1 MRHNERAVP
10 KTQQRPAD
18 PSEIRPKL
26 RFLLSDEAREE
37 GKMMVRNFRGYT
49 LSRPSDDTRCQFE
62 SIARGIREERWP
74 NIAAADEI
82 MDGVLLASVEK
93 IASGFRQPE
102 WMLWRSSW
110 ANALADGWPNR
121 MEGAA
126 NRMMTRDERFLP
138 SMIDDETA
146 MLPRTTVDA
155 VYAGSGIRRG
165 VAPVLPNRRQ
175 ALEPDKLEA
184 ARIWYRDVFMRIDD
198 PAKRR
203 AAVRT
208 MSLEQERA
216 YLDGFQEEQRLKDTA
231 KVMISEIERVT
242 GYKFE
247 RVWKTKDQLHVALRT
262 HFEEAGF
269 TEKLSMRKLKLGA
282 Y

>member
-10 KTQQRPAD
+10 KTVQRAAD

-37 GKMMVRNFRGYT
+37 GKAMVRNFRGYT
-49 LSRPSDDTRCQFE
+49 LSRPTDDTRSQFE
-62 SIARGIREERWP
+62 SIAKGIREGRWP

-126 NRMMTRDERFLP
+126 IRMMTRDERFMP

-146 MLPRTTVDA
+146 LLPKTTVDA
-155 VYAGSGIRRG
+155 VYAGGGFNARGQREAMSANAADNYKEPPLTSEQLERKAAWEAAAELKRYSGI
-165 VAPVLPNRRQ
+165 VI
-175 ALEPDKLEA
+175 E
-184 ARIWYRDVFMRIDD
+184 
-198 PAKRR
+198 
-203 AAVRT
+203 
-208 MSLEQERA
+208 
-216 YLDGFQEEQRLKDTA
+216 
-231 KVMISEIERVT
+231 EIERVT
-242 GYKFE
+242 REKFTIA
-247 RVWKTKDQLHVALRT
+247 WKTKDDLHAALRR
-262 HFEEAGF
+262 HFKAAGYHEE
-269 TEKLSMRKLKLGA
+269 LDLRWLRLGG

>member
-1 MRHNERAVP
+1 MRRNERAIP
-10 KTQQRPAD
+10 KTVQRAAD

-49 LSRPSDDTRCQFE
+49 LSRPSDDTRSQFE
-62 SIARGIREERWP
+62 SIARGIRERRWP
-74 NIAAADEI
+74 NIATANEI

-126 NRMMTRDERFLP
+126 NRMTTRDERFLP
-138 SMIDDETA
+138 SVIDDETA
-146 MLPRTTVDA
+146 LLPKTTVDA
-155 VYAGSGIRRG
+155 VYAGGGFNSRGQRGAMSAALADTYKEPPLSPEQLERKAAWEAAAELKRYSGI
-165 VAPVLPNRRQ
+165 VI
-175 ALEPDKLEA
+175 E
-184 ARIWYRDVFMRIDD
+184 
-198 PAKRR
+198 
-203 AAVRT
+203 
-208 MSLEQERA
+208 
-216 YLDGFQEEQRLKDTA
+216 
-231 KVMISEIERVT
+231 EIERVT
-242 GYKFE
+242 REKFSLA
-247 RVWKTKDQLHVALRT
+247 WKTKDDLHTALRK
-262 HFEEAGF
+262 HFKAAGYDEE
-269 TEKLSMRKLKLGA
+269 LDLRWLRLGG

>member
-10 KTQQRPAD
+10 KTVQRAAD

-49 LSRPSDDTRCQFE
+49 LSRLTDDTRSQFE
-62 SIARGIREERWP
+62 SIAKGIREGRWP

-82 MDGVLLASVEK
+82 MDSVLLASVEK

-110 ANALADGWPNR
+110 ANALADGWPSR

-126 NRMMTRDERFLP
+126 IRMMTRDERFLP

-146 MLPRTTVDA
+146 LLPKTTVDA
-155 VYAGSGIRRG
+155 VYAGGGFNSRGQRGATSTALADNYKEPPLTPEQLERKAAWEAAAELKRYSGI
-165 VAPVLPNRRQ
+165 V
-175 ALEPDKLEA
+175 
-184 ARIWYRDVFMRIDD
+184 I
-198 PAKRR
+198 
-203 AAVRT
+203 
-208 MSLEQERA
+208 
-216 YLDGFQEEQRLKDTA
+216 EE
-231 KVMISEIERVT
+231 MERVT
-242 GYKFE
+242 REKFTLA
-247 RVWKTKDQLHVALRT
+247 WKTKDDLHAALRT
-262 HFEEAGF
+262 HFKAAGYDEE
-269 TEKLSMRKLKLGA
+269 LDLRWLRLGG